1 MHAATLALQNPSA
14 LSSTLG
20 DPRCI
25 TPLPQDWTPL
35 LTLFLSGIVAV
46 GGATWLLS
54 HSIGSLEAR
63 QTATEARLTGVE
75 ARLDRLDQKL
85 DQKFNQLDQKFNQL
99 DQKLDQKFD
108 QLLQLLVQRKQQ

>member
-63 QTATEARLTGVE
+63 QTATEARLMGVE
-75 ARLDRLDQKL
+75 ARLDRLDQK
-85 DQKFNQLDQKFNQL
+85 LDQKFNQL